1 MRTQQLSAS
10 QISQEQSSFMMKV
23 YGWMSLA
30 LTITGI
36 VAYWTASS
44 PAIIELVFGN
54 QVIFYSLL
62 IAEVLCVAYLSSV
75 VSKLSVPQA
84 TALFIGY
91 AALNGLTLASIFLL
105 FTSESIAATF
115 FVTAGTFGVM
125 SIYGYFT
132 KRDLTTI
139 GNLAFMALIGLILTT
154 IVNMIYY
161 NDTLYWVIMYAGV
174 LVFIVLTVS
183 DTNKIKQMNI
193 IGNEGTDE
201 DKKEAIIGALTLY
214 LDFINLFTYLV
225 RIFGKEK

>member
-44 PAIIELVFGN
+44 PAVIELVFGN

-161 NDTLYWVIMYAGV
+161 NDTVYWIIMYAGV